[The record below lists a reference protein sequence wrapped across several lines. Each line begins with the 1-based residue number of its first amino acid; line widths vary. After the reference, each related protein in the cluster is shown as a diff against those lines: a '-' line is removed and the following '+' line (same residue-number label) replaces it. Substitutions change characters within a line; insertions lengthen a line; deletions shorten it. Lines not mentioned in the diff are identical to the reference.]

1 MSQSLELICLYNLQ
15 EGISPTSLLIKHSN
29 ELIAHT
35 THHRNRV
42 IEAL

>member
-1 MSQSLELICLYNLQ
+1 MSQSLELICLNDLQ
-15 EGISPTSLLIKHSN
+15 ESIRSAGLLIEHSN

-35 THHRNRV
+35 SHHRNRV